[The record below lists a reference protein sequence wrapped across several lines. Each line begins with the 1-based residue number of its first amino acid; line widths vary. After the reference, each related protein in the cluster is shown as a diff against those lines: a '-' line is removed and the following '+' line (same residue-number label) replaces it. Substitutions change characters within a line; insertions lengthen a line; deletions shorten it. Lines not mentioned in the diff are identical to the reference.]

1 MDQNKLYV
9 DKWFK
14 LPPKAGEKIMTVIIK
29 ERKHGKKSRK
39 GSTKKEGKKRG

>member
-1 MDQNKLYV
+1 MDRHNLFI

-14 LPPKAGEKIMTVIIK
+14 LPPKAGEKTMTIK
-29 ERKHGKKSRK
+29 EQKHGKKSRK